1 MPTYP
6 NNILYASL
14 IYQDREIR
22 ELIWTPEDYQVSTGN
37 GSFYINDIVI
47 AKLKA
52 PLVLNKHVWAVRL
65 PSHDRFAEMETI
77 EKCVVSGWGSN
88 GE

>member
-1 MPTYP
+1 M
-6 NNILYASL
+6 YAS
-14 IYQDREIR
+14 ITYQDREIR
-22 ELIWTPEDYQVSTGN
+22 ELIWTQEDFQLLPGN
-37 GSFYINDIVI
+37 GSNALNDIIIV
-47 AKLKA
+47 KLKA
-52 PLVLNKHVWAVRL
+52 RLVLNKHVWAVRL